1 MQRERPPPVHPRPP
15 RHGSERQSS
24 VELCRRVRTE
34 CVDAARDQFPSE
46 KYLTGLVSKVPGDF
60 CFAFKVTDDITLSG
74 SA

>member
-1 MQRERPPPVHPRPP
+1 
-15 RHGSERQSS
+15 
-24 VELCRRVRTE
+24 VRTE